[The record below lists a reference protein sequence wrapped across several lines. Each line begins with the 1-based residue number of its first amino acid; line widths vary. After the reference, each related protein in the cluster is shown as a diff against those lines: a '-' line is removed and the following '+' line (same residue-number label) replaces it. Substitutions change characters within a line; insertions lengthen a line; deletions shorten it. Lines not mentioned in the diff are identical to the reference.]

1 MSPTFRAMRAFNYRV
16 WMAGAVVSNI
26 GTWMQR
32 VAQDW
37 LVLTILTDN
46 SPVALGITTG
56 LQFAPMLLLAPFAGV
71 VADRLPKRPLLIGTQ
86 AAMGVMGALLG
97 VLVVT
102 DAVQLWHVYL
112 LALGLGVS
120 AAIDGPTRQAFVSE
134 MVPREDLSNAVGLNS
149 ASFNFARLIGPGLA
163 GLLIAWVGTG
173 PVFLINGA
181 SFLAVIASLLGMRS
195 SELMPSPRVAREK
208 GQLRDGLRYVK
219 GRPDII
225 LILVI
230 VGLIGTFGFNFQMT
244 TALMATEAF
253 HKGAGEYG
261 LLGSIMAIGSLTG
274 ALLAARR
281 DRPRL
286 RLVVGAALAFGV
298 FATIAS
304 LMPTYTLFAIALV
317 PVGVSALTLMTAANA
332 TVQLSVA
339 PEMRGRVLALYMA
352 VFMGGTPLGAPII
365 GWIGE
370 VFGARWT
377 IAVGGAVAL
386 VTAAGCLVYLL
397 RSQDITVRYRLHATP
412 HLQLWTPADL
422 RREEERQREELREAI
437 AAHQA
442 ADTKSAA

>member
-1 MSPTFRAMRAFNYRV
+1 MSPTFRAMRAFNYRI

-37 LVLTILTDN
+37 LVLTVLTDH

-56 LQFAPMLLLAPFAGV
+56 LQFAPMLLLAPIAGV
-71 VADRLPKRPLLIGTQ
+71 VADRLPKRSLLIGTQ
-86 AAMGVMGALLG
+86 AAMAVMGTLLG
-97 VLVVT
+97 TLVMT
-102 DAVQLWHVYL
+102 GTVQLWHVYL
-112 LALGLGVS
+112 LALGLGV
-120 AAIDGPTRQAFVSE
+120 AAALDGPTRQAFVSE

-163 GLLIAWVGTG
+163 GILIAWVGTG
-173 PVFLINGA
+173 PVFLINGV
-181 SFLAVIASLLGMRS
+181 SFLAVIASLLGMRR

-230 VGLIGTFGFNFQMT
+230 VGMIGTFGFNFQMT
-244 TALMATEAF
+244 TALMATEVF

-281 DRPRL
+281 ERPRL
-286 RLVVGAALAFGV
+286 RLVIGAALAFGV
-298 FATIAS
+298 FATAAS

-317 PVGVSALTLMTAANA
+317 PVGVSSLTLMTAANA

-352 VFMGGTPLGAPII
+352 VFMGGTPIGAPII

-370 VFGARWT
+370 VLGARWT
-377 IAVGGAVAL
+377 IGVGGAVAILTAGACLAYL
-386 VTAAGCLVYLL
+386 VRSRDLV
-397 RSQDITVRYRLHATP
+397 VRYRLSTTP
-412 HLQLWTPADL
+412 HLQVWTPAEL
-422 RREEERQREELREAI
+422 RREEEQREELREAI

>member
-1 MSPTFRAMRAFNYRV
+1 MSPTFRAMRAFNYRI

-37 LVLTILTDN
+37 LVLTVLTN
-46 SPVALGITTG
+46 HSPVALGITTG
-56 LQFAPMLLLAPFAGV
+56 LQFAPMLLLAPIAGV
-71 VADRLPKRPLLIGTQ
+71 VADRLPKRSLLIGTQ
-86 AAMGVMGALLG
+86 AAMAVMGTLLG
-97 VLVVT
+97 TLVMT
-102 DAVQLWHVYL
+102 GTVQLWHVYL
-112 LALGLGVS
+112 LALGLGV
-120 AAIDGPTRQAFVSE
+120 AAALDGPTRQAFVSE

-163 GLLIAWVGTG
+163 GILIAWVGTG
-173 PVFLINGA
+173 PVFLINGV
-181 SFLAVIASLLGMRS
+181 SFLAVIASLLGMRR

-230 VGLIGTFGFNFQMT
+230 VGMIGTFGFNFQMT
-244 TALMATEAF
+244 TALMATEVF

-281 DRPRL
+281 ERPRL
-286 RLVVGAALAFGV
+286 RLVIGAALAFGV
-298 FATIAS
+298 FATAAS

-317 PVGVSALTLMTAANA
+317 PVGVSSLTLMTAANA

-352 VFMGGTPLGAPII
+352 VFMGGTPIGAPII

-370 VFGARWT
+370 VLGARWT
-377 IAVGGAVAL
+377 IGVGGAVAILTAGACLAYL
-386 VTAAGCLVYLL
+386 VRSRDLV
-397 RSQDITVRYRLHATP
+397 VRYRLSTTP
-412 HLQLWTPADL
+412 HLQVWTPAEL
-422 RREEERQREELREAI
+422 RREEEQREELREAI

>member
-16 WMAGAVVSNI
+16 WMAGAVVSNV

-37 LVLTILTDN
+37 LVLTVLTDH

-56 LQFAPMLLLAPFAGV
+56 LQFAPMLLLAPLAGV

-86 AAMGVMGALLG
+86 AAMGFIGALLG
-97 VLVVT
+97 VLVIT
-102 DAVQLWHVYL
+102 DAVQLWQVYV
-112 LALGLGVS
+112 LAFALGVS
-120 AAIDGPTRQAFVSE
+120 AALDGPTRQAFVSE

-163 GLLIAWVGTG
+163 GILIAWVGTG
-173 PVFLINGA
+173 PVFLINAA
-181 SFLAVIASLLGMRS
+181 SFLAVIGSLLAMRRG
-195 SELMPSPRVAREK
+195 ELMPSPRTTRER
-208 GQLRDGLRYVK
+208 GQLRAGMRYVK
-219 GRPDII
+219 NRPDIV
-225 LILVI
+225 LLLVI

-244 TALMATEAF
+244 TALMATETF
-253 HKGAGEYG
+253 GKGPSEYG

-286 RLVVGAALAFGV
+286 RLVIGSALAFGV
-298 FATIAS
+298 FATIAC

-352 VFMGGTPLGAPII
+352 VFLGGTPIGAPII

-370 VFGARWT
+370 VLGARWT
-377 IAVGGAVAL
+377 IGVGGVVAIL
-386 VTAAGCLVYLL
+386 TAAGALAYLV
-397 RSQDITVRYRLHATP
+397 RSRDLTLRYRLRASP
-412 HLQLWTPADL
+412 HLQIWTPAEI
-422 RREEERQREELREAI
+422 RREEDRQREELRDAI

>member
-16 WMAGAVVSNI
+16 WMAGAIVSNI

-71 VADRLPKRPLLIGTQ
+71 VADRLPKRQLLIGTQ
-86 AAMGVMGALLG
+86 ASMGLMGLVLG
-97 VLVVT
+97 VLVMT

-120 AAIDGPTRQAFVSE
+120 AALDGPTRQAFVSE

-163 GLLIAWVGTG
+163 GILIAWVGTG
-173 PVFLINGA
+173 PVFLINAA
-181 SFLAVIASLLGMRS
+181 SFLAVIGSLLAMRS
-195 SELMPSPRVAREK
+195 HELMPSPRVERQK

-230 VGLIGTFGFNFQMT
+230 VGMIGTFGFNFQMT
-244 TALMATEAF
+244 TALMATESF
-253 HKGAGEYG
+253 HKGASEYG

-281 DRPRL
+281 ERPRL
-286 RLVVGAALAFGV
+286 RFVIGAALAFGV
-298 FATIAS
+298 FASLAS
-304 LMPTYTLFAIALV
+304 AMPTYTLFAIALV
-317 PVGVSALTLMTAANA
+317 PVGISSLTLMTAANA

-352 VFMGGTPLGAPII
+352 VFMGGTPIGAPII

-370 VFGARWT
+370 VLGARWT
-377 IAVGGAVAL
+377 IAVGGIVAL
-386 VTAAGCLVYLL
+386 LTAGACLVYLV
-397 RSQDITVRYRLHATP
+397 RSRDLTVRYRLKATP
-412 HLQLWTPADL
+412 HLQVWTPQAL
-422 RREEERQREELREAI
+422 QREEDRQREKLRDAI

>member
-1 MSPTFRAMRAFNYRV
+1 MSPTFRAMRAFNYRI
-16 WMAGAVVSNI
+16 WMAGAVVSNV

-56 LQFAPMLLLAPFAGV
+56 LQFAPMLLLAPFAGL
-71 VADRLPKRPLLIGTQ
+71 VADRLPKRQLLIGTQ
-86 AAMGVMGALLG
+86 ASMGFMGFLLG
-97 VLVVT
+97 VLVMT
-102 DAVQLWHVYL
+102 GTVQLWHVYL
-112 LALGLGVS
+112 LALGLGIS
-120 AAIDGPTRQAFVSE
+120 AALDGPTRQAFVSE

-173 PVFLINGA
+173 PVFLINAA
-181 SFLAVIASLLGMRS
+181 SFLAVIGSLTAMRR
-195 SELMPSPRVAREK
+195 SELMPSPPVAREK
-208 GQLRDGLRYVK
+208 GQLRDGIRYVR

-230 VGLIGTFGFNFQMT
+230 VGMIGTFGFNFQMT
-244 TALMATEAF
+244 TALMATEIF
-253 HKGAGEYG
+253 HKGASEYG

-281 DRPRL
+281 ERPRL
-286 RLVVGAALAFGV
+286 RLVIGAALAFGV
-298 FATIAS
+298 FTTIAC

-317 PVGVSALTLMTAANA
+317 PVGVSSLTLMTAANA

-370 VFGARWT
+370 VLGARWT
-377 IAVGGAVAL
+377 IGVGGGVAL
-386 VTAAGCLVYLL
+386 LTAGACLAYLV
-397 RSQDITVRYRLHATP
+397 RSRDLTVRYRLHTTP
-412 HLQLWTPADL
+412 HLQVWTPQAL
-422 RREEERQREELREAI
+422 RREEDRQREQLREAI